1 MNLATLIE
9 FIKITIISLEQDL
22 DGIAEEMSSLDPA
35 SKDFAELDIEHTH
48 ISGQIMGMRYIL
60 SQTEEG
66 Q

>member
-1 MNLATLIE
+1 MNLETLVE

-22 DGIAEEMSSLDPA
+22 DGIAEEMSSL
-35 SKDFAELDIEHTH
+35 SKDFAELDVEHTH